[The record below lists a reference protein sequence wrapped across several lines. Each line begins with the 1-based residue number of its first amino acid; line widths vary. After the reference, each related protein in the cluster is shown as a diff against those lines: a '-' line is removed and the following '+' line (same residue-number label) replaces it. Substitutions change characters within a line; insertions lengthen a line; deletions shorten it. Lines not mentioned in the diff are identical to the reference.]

1 MTGWSFTM
9 PDSNTRSVDLPH
21 TWNGKD
27 GQDGGND
34 YMRDQCI
41 YQKVFTKPVFDK
53 EKECVYLEF
62 AGVNASCRVCLNGK
76 KITSHD
82 GGYSTFRVEITEQL
96 QEENELT
103 VYVDNKVG
111 DRVYPQ
117 RADFTFYGGIYR
129 DVTLLTVS
137 NSHFD
142 LDYFG
147 GPGIRLIPKVKGQ
160 MGELTAESYIKGTFE
175 TVRWKVLDQS
185 GEQVADMDGASCQ
198 MEIPNVHLWDGIADP
213 YLYTV
218 RAELIHN
225 GNVADFTGYPVIRIG
240 KR

>member
-1 MTGWSFTM
+1 M
-9 PDSNTRSVDLPH
+9 
-21 TWNGKD
+21 
-27 GQDGGND
+27 
-34 YMRDQCI
+34 
-41 YQKVFTKPVFDK
+41 
-53 EKECVYLEF
+53 
-62 AGVNASCRVCLNGK
+62 
-76 KITSHD
+76 
-82 GGYSTFRVEITEQL
+82 EITEQL

-160 MGELTAESYIKGTFE
+160 MGELTAEF
-175 TVRWKVLDQS
+175 L
-185 GEQVADMDGASCQ
+185 
-198 MEIPNVHLWDGIADP
+198 H
-213 YLYTV
+213 
-218 RAELIHN
+218 
-225 GNVADFTGYPVIRIG
+225 
-240 KR
+240 KRNI